1 MPFPKSL
8 AVPYAYRHSYCQRH
22 ADAGTPMDVLRDLMG
37 HRSTDTTQIYYR
49 ITETRTRAAVEK
61 LIAHQYDGSGR
72 RLWRQ
77 AAELLDSEHARHRI
91 GQIAVPFGIC
101 AEPSN
106 VQAGGAP
113 RVHIACDVSGV
124 GIFVQTPPSCP
135 SYALTLT
142 GCWPTAN
149 ESWQPPISTTGHGW
163 KPRPATPR
171 SARSA
176 S

>member
-49 ITETRTRAAVEK
+49 VTETRTRAAVEK

-106 VQAGGAP
+106 VQAGGH
-113 RVHIACDVSGV
+113 RVSISHAMCRVWA
-124 GIFVQTPPSCP
+124 F
-135 SYALTLT
+135 SYRRLLL
-142 GCWPTAN
+142 
-149 ESWQPPISTTGHGW
+149 
-163 KPRPATPR
+163 
-171 SARSA
+171 ARVTRLP
-176 S
+176 